1 MGIPNV
7 HQQEHTFIPDY
18 FSWTKERWEGLI
30 EFKKRFLD
38 DSNVNPLN
46 CPYLRKEVALSWL
59 RSRELGIDPKGKV
72 SKRHLS
78 SEQYKKVLEDNSL
91 LISITKPIMDAFKDM
106 AIFSSGYIL
115 YMQDNNGVFLL
126 QQGNMFR
133 MNIEGLVWDVNTI
146 GTCAHSLCMDL
157 RQPIHLMG
165 PEHYS
170 LALMNI
176 MAAAAPI
183 ADENGKIIATLIL
196 GQSAI
201 KDPWDEHFL
210 NLRSHTL
217 GLVTAVASAVEAQ
230 YKLNKSNEELKASY
244 RNLKVANRNLTTA
257 HLTLETT
264 FSLIDEG
271 IITIDGK
278 GKIINFNQ
286 EGARILKLRKEEAG
300 KKSIQEFLY
309 RQSNIMSLVLKG
321 NNTDIEETLV
331 VGGDEQ
337 SYFINIRPVI
347 NKDSQEVDGAILKLT
362 STEKLNA
369 IVASRSGG
377 IANYTFE
384 DIIGENLNFKKI
396 ISLAK
401 KFARSPENI
410 LITGESG
417 TGKDLFAQA
426 IHNEYCPQGPY
437 MVVNCAAMPRELIES
452 ELFGYEGGSFTGA
465 ERSGRPGKIEL
476 AHGGTLFLD
485 EVGDMPLE
493 IQAVLLR
500 VLEDK
505 QVMRVGG
512 RRYKKVDFRLIAA
525 TNKDLYEMVKDNQ
538 FREDLYF
545 RLSVLN
551 INILPLRERKEDIK
565 TYCKYFIG
573 NYCQKLGWKVPEIQA
588 NVQKII
594 NEYDWPGNVRQLQNA
609 MIYAV
614 NSATE
619 DLIKAENL
627 PGYILFDSAQGQK
640 NHSPTLEALN
650 LEKLE
655 KEAIIKAMMQAKNY
669 VHLAAQIL
677 GISRS
682 TLYRKLKYYNIE
694 Y

>member
-1 MGIPNV
+1 MGIPKV
-7 HQQEHTFIPDY
+7 HQQEQTFIPDY

-30 EFKKRFLD
+30 EFKKRFLE
-38 DSNVNPLN
+38 DSNLNPLK
-46 CPYLRKEVALSWL
+46 CPYLREEVARSWL
-59 RSRELGIDPKGKV
+59 KSRELGIDPKGEV
-72 SKRHLS
+72 MQPHLS
-78 SEQYKKVLEDNSL
+78 PEQYKKVLEDNSL
-91 LISITKPIMDAFKDM
+91 LISITKPIMDAFRDM
-106 AIFSSGYIL
+106 AILSSGYIL
-115 YMQDNNGVFLL
+115 YMQDYNGVFLL
-126 QQGNMFR
+126 QQGDMLR
-133 MNIEGLVWDVNTI
+133 RNIDGLIWDVNTI
-146 GTCAHSLCMDL
+146 GTCAHSLCMEL
-157 RQPIHLMG
+157 RRPIHIMG

-196 GQSAI
+196 GQPTI
-201 KDPWDEHFL
+201 ENPCDEHFL
-210 NLRSHTL
+210 NLCSHTL
-217 GLVTAVASAVEAQ
+217 GLVTSLASAVEAQ

-244 RNLKVANRNLTTA
+244 RKLKTANRNLTTA

-271 IITIDGK
+271 IITIDEK
-278 GKIINFNQ
+278 GKILNFNQ
-286 EGARILKLRKEEAG
+286 EGARILKLKKDEAG
-300 KKSIQEFLY
+300 KKSIQEFLC
-309 RQSNIMSLVLKG
+309 RQSNLMPLVLKG
-321 NNTDIEETLV
+321 NNIDIEETLV
-331 VGGDEQ
+331 VGNDEH

-347 NKDSQEVDGAILKLT
+347 NKDSQEVDGAILRLT

-377 IANYTFE
+377 IANYTFD
-384 DIIGENLNFKKI
+384 DIIGENPNFKKI

-401 KFARSPENI
+401 KFARSPDNI

-426 IHNEYCPQGPY
+426 IHNAYCPQGPY

-565 TYCKYFIG
+565 LYCKYFIE
-573 NYCQKLGWKVPEIQA
+573 NYCQKLGWKVPEIEA
-588 NVQKII
+588 SAQKII
-594 NEYDWPGNVRQLQNA
+594 DEYDWPGNVRQLQNA

-619 DLIKAENL
+619 DLIKVENL
-627 PGYILFDSAQGQK
+627 PGYILFDSLQGQ
-640 NHSPTLEALN
+640 NNYSPTMETLN
-650 LEKLE
+650 LENLE
-655 KEAIIKAMMQAKNY
+655 KEAIKKAMSQAKNY